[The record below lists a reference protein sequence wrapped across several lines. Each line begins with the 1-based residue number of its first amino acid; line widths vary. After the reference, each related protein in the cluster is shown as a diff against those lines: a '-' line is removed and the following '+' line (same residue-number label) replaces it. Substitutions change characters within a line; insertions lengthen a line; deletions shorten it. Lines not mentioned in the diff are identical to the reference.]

1 MTSETPIYRVPF
13 FPISCM
19 ARQEKLGIQINSSSI
34 GKVKPKVTSFPRE
47 RGGLVNAES
56 RNGAE
61 TGPKRRGQEDVEKR
75 VQVNVWDMDFSP
87 PAR

>member
-1 MTSETPIYRVPF
+1 MMTGGTPMTSEPPIYRVAI

-19 ARQEKLGIQINSSSI
+19 ARQEKLGIQIDSSSI

-61 TGPKRRGQEDVEKR
+61 TGAATERPRRCGITGCR
-75 VQVNVWDMDFSP
+75 
-87 PAR
+87 